1 MNARMIQLFNEI
13 KILKAYID
21 RKTKVDL
28 ILEIWSDFFRKFE
41 LNYFIYEWLRNLLEL
56 MRELQMHDRG
66 GS

>member
-56 MRELQMHDRG
+56 MRELQMHD
-66 GS
+66 